1 MSLVVFVG
9 EDVSVAEDG
18 HGIGRLDALA
28 DVVPVGE
35 FGVALLAGSAV
46 HRHHGN
52 APLVALFHQLVGSRL
67 VAVHARPHLHC
78 ERNIEQLRQRA
89 DRLLQRFASLHQPAS
104 GALHPT
110 TIR

>member
-52 APLVALFHQLVGSRL
+52 APLVALFHQLMGRRL
-67 VAVHARPHLHC
+67 VAVNTGSHFYC
-78 ERNIEQLRQRA
+78 ERDLEQLR
-89 DRLLQRFASLHQPAS
+89 
-104 GALHPT
+104 
-110 TIR
+110 